1 MESPPSS
8 KRWKRTPPT
17 TEEIVSQ
24 IVDWS
29 ISRIVSG
36 LLDEGDILAI
46 TQEFAEWLEPDVEDI
61 QVIGL
66 NVIQRGTYLFKL

>member
-1 MESPPSS
+1 MDSPFSG
-8 KRWKRTPPT
+8 KRWKQNPPT

-29 ISRIVSG
+29 ISRIVGG

-46 TQEFAEWLEPDVEDI
+46 AQEFAEWLEPEGDHIEI
-61 QVIGL
+61 FRMGAS
-66 NVIQRGTYLFKL
+66 K